1 MSASK
6 ANRSALSSGKKGST
20 ASPDGKAKRGSVAPF
35 IPFAQRQARSQ
46 VAAHETL
53 KRGKNVS
60 RYILCVSKPHDL
72 YAGIESLAAGASRG
86 NSREDRHAAE
96 GVDCRVRQ
104 VKRE

>member
-1 MSASK
+1 MLFVICYTADSVVTPMSASK

-53 KRGKNVS
+53 KRGKNV
-60 RYILCVSKPHDL
+60 RQHMRACQKVTTYVLC
-72 YAGIESLAAGASRG
+72 
-86 NSREDRHAAE
+86 
-96 GVDCRVRQ
+96 CRCIAWKFTR
-104 VKRE
+104 RRTHS